1 MTRLMSFSVDGRHS
15 FGLVDAAGTGVID
28 VADLMDP
35 AVGAWDLH
43 DVIARGQ
50 LDAVRSF
57 ADRAAD
63 HQLAGVTFE
72 RPLHWP
78 SKIFCIGVN
87 YGGRAAEYAAG
98 AVPGAANIAHTH
110 LKDRLEEL
118 EPTLG
123 QAVGNGLEC
132 DMEYKDGR
140 RTKRQNPQWR
150 LSAADCA
157 NILTKGDYSVH
168 SGYKVGTGRFSIGQ
182 RKNWLYSKRLF
193 GGEEQLRQT
202 IAQLLTR
209 ARDSDGQ

>member
-1 MTRLMSFSVDGRHS
+1 MESSVTEWISALSALGGTIIAAAAAIVAYKTYLAIPTQDEPHDG
-15 FGLVDAAGTGVID
+15 GNGPEANGTE
-28 VADLMDP
+28 DL
-35 AVGAWDLH
+35 
-43 DVIARGQ
+43 I
-50 LDAVRSF
+50 
-57 ADRAAD
+57 
-63 HQLAGVTFE
+63 VTVFDTS
-72 RPLHWP
+72 RQAT
-78 SKIFCIGVN
+78 I
-87 YGGRAAEYAAG
+87 
-98 AVPGAANIAHTH
+98 
-110 LKDRLEEL
+110 LK
-118 EPTLG
+118 
-123 QAVGNGLEC
+123 AVGNGLEC

-168 SGYKVGTGRFSIGQ
+168 SGYKVRTGRFSIGQ